1 MSPALASRSAL
12 LAEAPAEPLAKPGEA
27 RPSAAPAQSAWDLQ
41 LQRVSKTYGAANVVD
56 DLSLHIAAGEFFSL
70 LGPSGG
76 GKTTTLNMVGGF
88 ELPSLGR
95 ILLGGADI
103 TQLPPHRRDINTVF
117 QSYALFPHLSVTDNV
132 AFGLRRRHVA
142 EGEIR
147 RRVGEMLELVALTGH
162 EARRPSQLSGG
173 QQQRVALARALVN
186 RPKLL
191 LLDEPLGA
199 LDLKLRKQMQIE
211 LKRIQAEVGITF
223 LFVTHDQEEAMV
235 MSDRLAVMSGG
246 RVMQVGAPH
255 AVYDHPANAFVA
267 TFLGA
272 SNLLDGALVGADG
285 AYQRVRLRHGG
296 EMLAA
301 TPATGAAGAAPRT
314 GERVQIG
321 VRPEKIV
328 LHAPGAQPPAGW
340 NGVDGRVDL
349 VTYIGVS
356 HQYSITVQGEATFTV
371 VAQNL
376 GAGPVPQRGDAV
388 RLCWQPQHTFMVE
401 PSSADPTE
409 QEHDTHTP

>member
-12 LAEAPAEPLAKPGEA
+12 LAEPPAEPHASPGVA
-27 RPSAAPAQSAWDLQ
+27 QSASAPAQSGWDLQ
-41 LQRVSKTYGAANVVD
+41 LERVSKTYGAANVVD

-95 ILLGGADI
+95 ILLGSADI

-142 EGEIR
+142 ESEIR

-162 EARRPSQLSGG
+162 ETRSPSQLSGG

-246 RVMQVGAPH
+246 RVMQVGEPH

-272 SNLLDGALVGADG
+272 SNLLDGALLGADG

-296 EMLAA
+296 DMLAA
-301 TPATGAAGAAPRT
+301 TPGSGAAPRP
-314 GERVQIG
+314 GERVQVG

-328 LHAPGAQPPAGW
+328 LHAAGAEPPPGW
-340 NGVDGRVDL
+340 NGVDGRVEL

-356 HQYSITVQGEATFTV
+356 HQYNITVQGEATFTV

-376 GAGPVPQRGDAV
+376 GAGAVPQRGDAV

-401 PSSADPTE
+401 PSSTDPTE